1 MPYTRLQRHTALKRK
16 GALQRKANNRNNA
29 QRAIVLRTTHYKKF
43 CDVCFEFYIRWRDNW
58 TDGIDGRKFAQGD
71 YKNYHACHFIPR
83 AALAT
88 RYNPMNCHGQSSG
101 HNWAASP
108 NAHAKVR
115 FCFMRQY
122 RDFME
127 RTYGADKVKE
137 LEQLGQQTCTRTPM
151 DWQNLSKELYE
162 QARKIN
168 AQALSKRL
176 ASVYS
181 TGQEQ
186 GILDKILNEMKGGT
200 NATGQ
205 NQIQEMA

>member
-1 MPYTRLQRHTALKRK
+1 
-16 GALQRKANNRNNA
+16 
-29 QRAIVLRTTHYKKF
+29 
-43 CDVCFEFYIRWRDNW
+43 
-58 TDGIDGRKFAQGD
+58 
-71 YKNYHACHFIPR
+71 
-83 AALAT
+83 
-88 RYNPMNCHGQSSG
+88 
-101 HNWAASP
+101 
-108 NAHAKVR
+108 
-115 FCFMRQY
+115 
-122 RDFME
+122 ME

-137 LEQLGQQTCTRTPM
+137 LEQLGQQTCNRTPM
-151 DWQNLSKELYE
+151 DWQVLALELYE
-162 QARKIN
+162 QAQNIN